1 MDIEQARHI
10 LNAHRPGR
18 DDAEDRALFEEA
30 LAQTERDPE
39 LAEWFAEQSRL
50 DDLMRD
56 ALRNV
61 EPPADL
67 LAAILA
73 SAKTSREG
81 EAPAEPAFSVVS
93 EESTARQEPR
103 PPNENPGLPVGAT
116 RRQNP
121 WITPTWLALAAT
133 VALAAG
139 VGFLVMPR
147 GGPRVPLAEVD
158 AAIPQMTRA
167 HEHPFA
173 TDDGDIGKI
182 RAWLASNHGAT
193 GFDVPAGLRGIH
205 GMGCEVASVN
215 GAKVSIVCF
224 EMPGGGAAHL
234 YVMDRSALRN
244 PPPADHAEIQRR
256 DGIAMA
262 SWSDARHS
270 YILAMAGSDNAVRA
284 LL

>member
-10 LNAHRPGR
+10 LSAHRPGR

-56 ALRNV
+56 ALRDV
-61 EPPADL
+61 EPPTDL

-81 EAPAEPAFSVVS
+81 EAPAFSKAS

-103 PPNENPGLPVGAT
+103 PRGLPVEAT
-116 RRQNP
+116 RPNP
-121 WITPTWLALAAT
+121 WITPTWLALAAA
-133 VALAAG
+133 VAIAAG
-139 VGFLVMPR
+139 ALFLVAR
-147 GGPRVPLAEVD
+147 SQGPRVPLAAID

-173 TDDGDIGKI
+173 TEDDDIGKI
-182 RAWLASNHGAT
+182 RAWLAGNGGAT
-193 GFDVPAGLRGIH
+193 GFDVPAGLRGIR
-205 GMGCEVASVN
+205 GMGCEVTSVN
-215 GAKVSIVCF
+215 GAKISIVCF

-244 PPPADHAEIQRR
+244 PPPEGHADIQRR
-256 DGIAMA
+256 NGIAMA
-262 SWSDARHS
+262 SWSDDRHS

>member
-10 LNAHRPGR
+10 LSAHRPGR

-56 ALRNV
+56 ALRDV

-73 SAKTSREG
+73 SAKPAG
-81 EAPAEPAFSVVS
+81 QDEAPAGSAFS
-93 EESTARQEPR
+93 RQENSGKCLAR
-103 PPNENPGLPVGAT
+103 PETET

-147 GGPRVPLAEVD
+147 GGPRVPLAEID

-182 RAWLASNHGAT
+182 RAWLASNNGAT

-244 PPPADHAEIQRR
+244 PPPADHAEIQQR